1 MRVLFIGGN
10 GNISAACSRLC
21 VERGMEVFLLNRG
34 QRDVPIPGA
43 HTLVADIHEP
53 DQVRSALGDLTFD
66 VVANFIAFVA
76 PDVER
81 DVELFAERTRQYVF
95 ISSASAYQK
104 PLVHPVVTES
114 TPLKNPFWQYSRD
127 KIACEDALVAAYRER
142 DFPMVIV
149 RPSLT
154 YDTVWPVAIGGWDDF
169 TLVDRIRRGG
179 EMVVHGDGTSLWTVT
194 HSEDFA
200 VGFVGLL
207 GNMNATG
214 HAFHITS
221 DEVLTWN
228 QIYTTIAEAAGVE
241 PKLVHIPS
249 EFLADLNDWERGNL
263 LGDKAHSGLFDNTKI
278 KQFVPGYVA
287 RIPFHAGVRK
297 TLAWFE
303 GDRKRQ
309 RIVDE
314 TNQTMDRYI
323 AAWRDAGSKHERGAG
338 GRRPS

>member
-21 VERGMEVFLLNRG
+21 VARGMEVFLLNRG
-34 QRDVPIPGA
+34 RRDMPVQGA
-43 HTLVADIHEP
+43 HNLVADINDP
-53 DQVRSALGDLTFD
+53 DQVRQALDGYHFD

-81 DVELFAERTRQYVF
+81 DIELFAGRTRQYVF

-104 PLVHPVVTES
+104 PLVHPAVTES
-114 TPLKNPFWQYSRD
+114 TPLKNPHWQYSRD
-127 KIACEDALVAAYRER
+127 KIACEDVLTRAYRER

-200 VGFVGLL
+200 VGFCGLL
-207 GNMNATG
+207 GNPNATG

-249 EFLADLNDWERGNL
+249 EFLAALNDRNRGSL
-263 LGDKAHSGLFDNTKI
+263 LGDKAHGAIFDNSKI
-278 KQFVPGYVA
+278 KRFVPDYVA
-287 RIPFHAGVRK
+287 RIPFHVGVRR

-303 GDRKRQ
+303 ADPKRQ
-309 RIVDE
+309 RIVDQ

-323 AAWRDAGSKHERGAG
+323 AAWREACARQG
-338 GRRPS
+338 

>member
-1 MRVLFIGGN
+1 MRVLFVGGN

-21 VERGMEVFLLNRG
+21 VQRGMEVFLLNRG
-34 QRDVPIPGA
+34 QRDMPIPGA
-43 HTLVADIHEP
+43 HHLEADIHAP
-53 DQVRSALGDLTFD
+53 DQVRRVLGDLTFD
-66 VVANFIAFVA
+66 VVANFVAFFA

-81 DVELFAERTRQYVF
+81 DIELFTGRTKQYVF

-104 PLVHPVVTES
+104 PLVHPLVTES
-114 TPLKNPFWQYSRD
+114 TPLKNPFWDYSRN
-127 KIACEDALVAAYRER
+127 KIACEDVLTAAWREK

-200 VGFVGLL
+200 SGFVGLL
-207 GNMNATG
+207 GNTNATG

-221 DEVLTWN
+221 GEVLTWN

-249 EFLADLNDWERGNL
+249 EFLADLNEWERGNL
-263 LGDKAHSGLFDNTKI
+263 LGDKAHSALFDNSKI
-278 KQFVPGYVA
+278 KQFVPDYVA
-287 RIPFHAGVRK
+287 RIPFHVGVRR

-303 GDRKRQ
+303 ADPKRQ

-314 TNQTMDRYI
+314 TNETMDRYI
-323 AAWRDAGSKHERGAG
+323 AAWRAACSKAG
-338 GRRPS
+338 

>member
-1 MRVLFIGGN
+1 
-10 GNISAACSRLC
+10 
-21 VERGMEVFLLNRG
+21 
-34 QRDVPIPGA
+34 
-43 HTLVADIHEP
+43 VA
-53 DQVRSALGDLTFD
+53 F
-66 VVANFIAFVA
+66 FA

-81 DVELFAERTRQYVF
+81 DIELFAGRTRQYVF

-104 PLVHPVVTES
+104 PVVHPVVTES
-114 TPLKNPFWQYSRD
+114 TPLKNPFWDYSRN
-127 KIACEDALVAAYRER
+127 KIACEDVLTAAWRSK

-154 YDTVWPVAIGGWDDF
+154 YDTVWPIAIGGWDDF

-200 VGFVGLL
+200 LGFVGLL
-207 GNMNATG
+207 GNSNATG

-249 EFLADLNDWERGNL
+249 EFLADLNEWERGNL
-263 LGDKAHSGLFDNTKI
+263 LGDKAHSALFDNSKI
-278 KQFVPGYVA
+278 KRFVPGYVA
-287 RIPFHAGVRK
+287 RIPFHVGVRR
-297 TLAWFE
+297 TLEWFE
-303 GDRKRQ
+303 ADPRRQ
-309 RIVDE
+309 RIVGE
-314 TNQTMDRYI
+314 TNETMDRYI
-323 AAWRDAGSKHERGAG
+323 AAWRASGSK
-338 GRRPS
+338 S